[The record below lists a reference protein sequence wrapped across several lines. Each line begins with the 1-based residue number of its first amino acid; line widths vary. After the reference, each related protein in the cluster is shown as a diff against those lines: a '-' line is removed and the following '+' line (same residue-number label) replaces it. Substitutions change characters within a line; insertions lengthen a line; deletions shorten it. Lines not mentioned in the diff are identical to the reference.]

1 MYNMSLK
8 KGRIKKRR
16 RKINHEKWH
25 ERIKK
30 RKKGEG
36 KKKGGGYRK
45 WLLKDQPCVRLASGD
60 INTSDAAVA
69 TILPFTAGEGDKRTL
84 TKGKRERV

>member
-36 KKKGGGYRK
+36 KKGGGGIEK
-45 WLLKDQPCVRLASGD
+45 VVVKGS
-60 INTSDAAVA
+60 AVCQ
-69 TILPFTAGEGDKRTL
+69 ISIR
-84 TKGKRERV
+84 RH